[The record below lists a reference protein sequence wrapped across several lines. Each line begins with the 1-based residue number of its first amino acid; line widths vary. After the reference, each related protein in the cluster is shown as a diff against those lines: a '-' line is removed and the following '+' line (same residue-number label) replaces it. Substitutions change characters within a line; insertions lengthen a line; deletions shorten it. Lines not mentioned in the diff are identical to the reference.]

1 MTENKITH
9 RIWTAKEGIEKRFRD
24 VGARGPTEGR
34 TGSHGP
40 FDWLEH
46 NLRGA
51 FKR

>member
-9 RIWTAKEGIEKRFRD
+9 RIWTTKEDLERRLRD
-24 VGARGPTEGR
+24 VAARRPTEGR
-34 TGSHGP
+34 AGSHGP

-46 NLRGA
+46 NLRGV

>member
-1 MTENKITH
+1 MTENKITD

-24 VGARGPTEGR
+24 VGARGPIEGR

-46 NLRGA
+46 SLRGV